1 MIQRPPRSPRADTL
15 VPYTT
20 LFRSCRRRPAGA
32 FPGYPRGSAAAEG
45 ENRRTLTA
53 RGTPM
58 IAKRIDIEPE
68 NDNFERLADCIAAA
82 PEEGEKLDGLWNV
95 NCDAGRTVE
104 DLTLAFKAVKGKQTS
119 NQTAKTKQK

>member
-68 NDNFERLADCIAAA
+68 NDNLERS
-82 PEEGEKLDGLWNV
+82 EEPTYELKSLMRIPYAVLCWTKLKHKDI
-95 NCDAGRTVE
+95 
-104 DLTLAFKAVKGKQTS
+104 
-119 NQTAKTKQK
+119 